1 LLDNFY
7 NRQKI
12 GRTFRNDG
20 QGDFIPNA
28 WATNMLIDL
37 TEHEKCAEK
46 VLEKSMVPFVHFGC
60 PLLHR
65 TLPKKTLVE
74 GIIILHDWWK
84 TKDSDDGCSTPRKWS
99 SSALNGAVGHIDEVI
114 GGLYDPS
121 LTPLFKSSSPW
132 SVKLL
137 SAKGWLA
144 TNAVWGQR
152 PSKNVSGPLGKER
165 DQAGLLVWG
174 GITEKIVLRNPSLKI
189 VLAGAWPLK
198 GGMTPDKSYSAK
210 QFCSFWGGSLQRQQA
225 KTAFTSD
232 ALALLK
238 SMSSSAARFF
248 TVYHPLVW
256 PQKYKNLPSKCP
268 TVP

>member
-1 LLDNFY
+1 
-7 NRQKI
+7 
-12 GRTFRNDG
+12 
-20 QGDFIPNA
+20 
-28 WATNMLIDL
+28 MLIDL
-37 TEHEKCAEK
+37 PEHEKCAEK
-46 VLEKSMVPFVHFGC
+46 VLGKSMVPFVHFGC

-65 TLPKKTLVE
+65 TLEKKTFVE

-84 TKDSDDGCSTPRKWS
+84 SKDCNNAISTPRKWS
-99 SSALNGAVGHIDEVI
+99 SSALNASVDYIDEVI
-114 GGLYDPS
+114 GGIYDPS

-152 PSKNVSGPLGKER
+152 PSKSVSGPLGKER

-174 GITEKIVLRNPSLKI
+174 DIIEKLTPRNTSLKI
-189 VLAGAWPLK
+189 VLAGAWALK
-198 GGMTPDKSYSAK
+198 GGMTPNRSYSAK
-210 QFCSFWGGSLQRQQA
+210 QFCSFWEGSLQRQQA

-238 SMSSSAARFF
+238 SMSSSPARFF

-256 PQKYKNLPSKCP
+256 HQKYKSVATKCP